1 MTGPRI
7 DAVWIEEH
15 HLSIDDLDEHWGLS
29 SSQLRELIAH
39 GVLEPRAWAPQV
51 SFSIDDVTT
60 VLTACRL
67 QQELELDTHAVGVV
81 LDLLRRMQGL
91 QDELAS
97 LRARLPAE
105 STVDD
110 EPPEAEVIAP
120 ARS

>member
-1 MTGPRI
+1 MTGERI

-15 HLSIDDLDEHWGLS
+15 HLSIDDLDERWGLS
-29 SSQLRELIAH
+29 ANQLRELIAH
-39 GVLEPRAWAPQV
+39 GVLEPRASAPQAC
-51 SFSIDDVTT
+51 FSIDDVTM

-81 LDLLRRMQGL
+81 LDLLRRMQAL

-105 STVDD
+105 SSANE